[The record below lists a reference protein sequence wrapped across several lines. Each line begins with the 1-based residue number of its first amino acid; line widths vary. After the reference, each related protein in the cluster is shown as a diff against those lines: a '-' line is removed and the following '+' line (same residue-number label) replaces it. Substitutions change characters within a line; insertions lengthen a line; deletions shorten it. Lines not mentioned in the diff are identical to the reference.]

1 MINKMSKRKD
11 NRIVYKK
18 PRNIFAFIVKLFLTC
33 FAVLAFAGF
42 ATFVIITKNFPRP
55 EKFSE
60 GIVAES
66 TKIYDR
72 TGQTLLYEISGDE
85 KRTIVSLDKIPSQLI
100 QAAIA
105 TEDRG
110 FYQHHGI
117 DLRGIGRA
125 ILVDLKL
132 GKSSQG
138 ASTISQQLIRSYF
151 LNNNKTI
158 QRKTREI
165 ILTLELERRYS
176 KNQILEWYFN
186 IISFGSN
193 IYGVQAA
200 SQTLFNKDVSN
211 LSLAQSATLVALIRA
226 PSLYWPYGP
235 GKDLLL
241 TRKDLVLDNM
251 VGQNFITKQEAEV
264 AKAEKINFS
273 SRPLASIKA
282 PHFVMFIKSYLEE
295 KYGKEY
301 LAQAG
306 LKVITTIDYDLQQIG
321 EQTVKEQV
329 GKMSYMKVGN
339 GGLVVV
345 DPKTGELLTMVG
357 SKDFFGISSP
367 KGCVSGKSCVFDP
380 EVNVT
385 TSPRQ
390 PGSSF
395 KPIVYIKAF
404 EMGYSPNTI
413 LQDTLTEFNPNCPS
427 NALAEKDIYGQDCYH
442 PHNYD
447 GMFEGP
453 ITLRS
458 ALAQSRNVP
467 AVKTLK
473 FVGLSNAIA
482 QAEKM
487 GITTLTDKNRYGL
500 SLVLGGGE
508 VKLLEMV
515 YAFSIFANDGV
526 KMPVHFIKKIE
537 DKNGNI
543 VQEEQI
549 WNYRIVES
557 QLTREMN
564 SILSDNEARA
574 PVFGLNSTLYMP
586 GWDTAV
592 KTGTTQNNVD
602 GWCIGYT
609 PSLVAGV
616 WVGNNNNA
624 PMAQSALNVA
634 APIWNAFMQKALPKF
649 PKENFI
655 KP

>member
-1 MINKMSKRKD
+1 MSKRKD
-11 NRIVYKK
+11 NRIIYKK
-18 PRNIFAFIVKLFLTC
+18 PKNIFAFIIKALLTC
-33 FAVLAFAGF
+33 FAVLAFASF
-42 ATFVIITKNFPRP
+42 AAFVIITKDFPRP
-55 EKFSE
+55 EKFTE
-60 GIVAES
+60 GIVAQS

-85 KRTIVSLDKIPSQLI
+85 KRTVVPLDKIPNQLI

-105 TEDRG
+105 TEDRT

-117 DLRGIGRA
+117 DLKGIARA

-151 LNNNKTI
+151 LNNKKTI

-176 KNQILEWYFN
+176 KNQIIEWYFN
-186 IISFGSN
+186 IIPFGSN
-193 IYGVQAA
+193 IYGVQSA
-200 SQTLFNKDVSN
+200 SEALFNKSVSD
-211 LSLAQSATLVALIRA
+211 LSLAQSATLVALVRA
-226 PSLYWPYGP
+226 PSFYWPYGP
-235 GKDLLL
+235 GKEKLLA
-241 TRKDLVLDNM
+241 RKDLVLDNM
-251 VGQNFITKQEAEV
+251 VGQNFITKEEASL

-273 SRPLASIKA
+273 YRPLASIKA

-295 KYGKEY
+295 KYGQEY

-321 EQTVKEQV
+321 EQTIKEQV
-329 GKMSYMKVGN
+329 EKMSYMKVGN
-339 GGLVVV
+339 GGLIVV

-357 SKDFFGISSP
+357 SKDFFGTSSP
-367 KGCVSGKSCVFDP
+367 KGCVSGKSCQFDP

-385 TSPRQ
+385 ISLRQ

-395 KPIVYIKAF
+395 KPLVYIKAF
-404 EMGYSPNTI
+404 EMGYTPNTI

-427 NALAEKDIYGQDCYH
+427 NALATKDIYGQNCYH

-447 GMFEGP
+447 GIFKGP
-453 ITLRS
+453 ITVRS
-458 ALAQSRNVP
+458 ALGQSRNVP
-467 AVKTLK
+467 AVKVLK

-487 GITTLTDKNRYGL
+487 GISTLIDKNRYGL

-515 YAFSIFANDGV
+515 YAYSIFATDGL
-526 KMPVHFIKKIE
+526 KIPVNFIKKIE
-537 DKNGNI
+537 DKNGNV
-543 VQEEQI
+543 VQEEQK
-549 WNYRIVES
+549 WNYRIVETK
-557 QLTREMN
+557 LAREMN
-564 SILSDNEARA
+564 SILSDNTARA

-609 PSLVAGV
+609 PSLVAGI
-616 WVGNNNNA
+616 WVGNNDNR

>member
-1 MINKMSKRKD
+1 MPKRKD
-11 NRIVYKK
+11 NRIVYRK
-18 PRNIFAFIVKLFLTC
+18 PRNIFIFIIKAILTC
-33 FAVLAFAGF
+33 FVVLAFAGF
-42 ATFVIITKNFPRP
+42 GAFVIITKDFPRP

-72 TGQTLLYEISGDE
+72 TGETLLYEISGDE
-85 KRTIVSLDKIPSQLI
+85 KRTVVSLDKIPDQLI
-100 QAAIA
+100 KAAIA
-105 TEDRG
+105 TEDRT
-110 FYQHHGI
+110 FYTHHGI

-151 LNNNKTI
+151 LTNKKTI
-158 QRKTREI
+158 ERKTREI
-165 ILTLELERRYS
+165 LLTLELERRYS

-186 IISFGSN
+186 IIPFGSN

-200 SQTLFNKDVSN
+200 SQALFNKDVSN
-211 LSLAQSATLVALIRA
+211 LSLAQSATLVALVRA

-235 GKDLLL
+235 GKEKLLI
-241 TRKDLVLDNM
+241 RKDLVLDNM
-251 VGQNFITKQEAEV
+251 VSQNFITKEQATT
-264 AKAEKINFS
+264 AKAEKIDFS
-273 SRPLASIKA
+273 YKPLAGLKA
-282 PHFVMFIKSYLEE
+282 PHFVMFIKNYLEE
-295 KYGKEY
+295 KYGEDY
-301 LAQAG
+301 LSQAG
-306 LKVITTIDYDLQQIG
+306 LKVITTIDYNLQQIG
-321 EQTVKEQV
+321 ERVVKEKV
-329 GKMSYMKVGN
+329 AEMKYMKVGN
-339 GGLVVV
+339 GSLVVV
-345 DPKTGELLTMVG
+345 NPQNGELLAMVG
-357 SKDFFGISSP
+357 SKDFFGQSEP
-367 KGCVSGKSCVFDP
+367 AGCDPGKNCTFDP
-380 EVNVT
+380 QVNIT

-395 KPIVYIKAF
+395 KPLVYIRAF
-404 EMGYSPNTI
+404 EMGYGPETI
-413 LQDTLTEFNPNCPS
+413 LQDTLTEFNPNCPD
-427 NALAEKDIYGQDCYH
+427 NAIADKDIYGQACYH

-447 GMFEGP
+447 GIFKGP

-473 FVGLSNAIA
+473 FVGLNNAID

-508 VKLLEMV
+508 VKLLEMA
-515 YAFSIFANDGV
+515 YAYSIFANDGQ
-526 KMPVHFIKKIE
+526 KTATNFIKKIE

-543 VQEEQI
+543 VQEEQT
-549 WNYRIVES
+549 WTYRVVAS
-557 QLTREMN
+557 NLVKEMN

-586 GWDTAV
+586 GFETAV

-609 PSLVAGV
+609 PNLVAGV
-616 WVGNNNNA
+616 WVGNNDNR
-624 PMAQSALNVA
+624 PMSQSALNVA
-634 APIWNAFMQKALPKF
+634 APVWNAFMSEVLPTLPKQ
-649 PKENFI
+649 NFI

>member
-1 MINKMSKRKD
+1 MKRKD

-18 PRNIFAFIVKLFLTC
+18 PHNVLIFIIEAILTC
-33 FAVLAFAGF
+33 FAVLAFTAF
-42 ATFVIITKNFPRP
+42 TAFVIITKDFPRP

-72 TGQTLLYEISGDE
+72 TGQILLYEISGDE
-85 KRTIVSLDKIPSQLI
+85 KRTVVPLDKIPIQLI
-100 QAAIA
+100 NATIAI
-105 TEDRG
+105 EDRD
-110 FYQHHGI
+110 FYQHNGI
-117 DLRGIGRA
+117 NIRGIFRA

-138 ASTISQQLIRSYF
+138 ASTISQQLIKNYF
-151 LNNNKTI
+151 LTNQKTI

-165 ILTLELERRYS
+165 LLTLELERRYS

-186 IISFGSN
+186 IVPFGSN

-200 SQTLFNKDVSN
+200 SQALFNKDVSD
-211 LSLAQSATLVALIRA
+211 LSLAQSATLVALVRA
-226 PSLYWPYGP
+226 PSLYWPYGD
-235 GKDLLL
+235 GKALLL
-241 TRKDLVLDNM
+241 ARKDLVLDTM
-251 VGQNFITKQEAEV
+251 VSQNFITKEEAET
-264 AKAEKINFS
+264 AKTEKITFS
-273 SRPLASIKA
+273 YQPLTTIKA
-282 PHFVMFIKSYLEE
+282 PHFIMFIKNYLEE
-295 KYGKEY
+295 KYGQGY

-306 LKVITTIDYDLQQIG
+306 LRVITTLDYNLQQIG

-329 GKMSYMKVGN
+329 DKMSYMKVGN
-339 GGLVVV
+339 GGLIAV
-345 DPKTGELLTMVG
+345 DPTTGELLVMVG
-357 SKDFFGISSP
+357 SKYFFGKSEP
-367 KGCVSGKSCVFDP
+367 AGCNPGKTCTFDP

-395 KPIVYIKAF
+395 KPIVYIRAF
-404 EMGYSPNTI
+404 EMGYSPDTI

-427 NALAEKDIYGQDCYH
+427 NALAEKDIYGQECYH

-447 GMFEGP
+447 GMFKGP

-473 FVGLSNAIA
+473 FVGIDNAID

-487 GITTLTDKNRYGL
+487 GITTLTDRNRYGL

-508 VKLLEMV
+508 VKLLEMA
-515 YAFSIFANDGV
+515 YAFGIFANDGL
-526 KMPVHFIKKIE
+526 KMPVNFIKKIE
-537 DKNGNI
+537 DKNGNV
-543 VQEEQI
+543 VQEEQTGA
-549 WNYRIVES
+549 YRVIES
-557 QLTREMN
+557 ELTREMN
-564 SILSDNEARA
+564 SVLSDNEARS
-574 PVFGLNSTLYMP
+574 PVFGLNSTLYIP
-586 GWDTAV
+586 GWETAV

-609 PSLVAGV
+609 PNLVAGV
-616 WVGNNNNA
+616 WVGNNDNR
-624 PMAQSALNVA
+624 PMSQSALNVA
-634 APIWNAFMQKALPKF
+634 APVWNAFMQKVLPMF
-649 PKENFI
+649 PKEDFI

>member
-1 MINKMSKRKD
+1 MKRKD
-11 NRIVYKK
+11 SRIVYKK
-18 PRNIFAFIVKLFLTC
+18 PHNFLIFIIEAILTC

-42 ATFVIITKNFPRP
+42 TAFVVITKDFPRP

-60 GIVAES
+60 GIVAQS

-72 TGQTLLYEISGDE
+72 TGQVLLYEISGDE
-85 KRTIVSLDKIPSQLI
+85 KRTVVSLDKIPSQLI
-100 QAAIA
+100 EAAIA
-105 TEDRG
+105 TEDRN

-117 DLRGIGRA
+117 DLRGITRA

-151 LNNNKTI
+151 LNNQKTI

-186 IISFGSN
+186 IIPFGSN
-193 IYGVQAA
+193 IYGVQSA
-200 SQTLFNKDVSN
+200 SQSLFNKDVSD

-226 PSLYWPYGP
+226 PSLYWPYGD
-235 GKDLLL
+235 GKALLL
-241 TRKDLVLDNM
+241 ARKDLVLDNM
-251 VGQNFITKQEAEV
+251 VGQNFINKEEAER
-264 AKAEKINFS
+264 AKAEKIEFS
-273 SRPLASIKA
+273 YRPLTTIKA
-282 PHFVMFIKSYLEE
+282 PHFVMFIKNYLEE
-295 KYGKEY
+295 KYGQGY
-301 LAQAG
+301 LSQAG
-306 LKVITTIDYDLQQIG
+306 LKVITTLDYNLQQIG

-329 GKMSYMKVGN
+329 DKMSYMKVGN
-339 GGLVVV
+339 GGLIVV
-345 DPKTGELLTMVG
+345 DPTTGELLVMVG
-357 SKDFFGISSP
+357 SKDFFGQSEP
-367 KGCVSGKSCVFDP
+367 AGCVSGKTCVFDP

-395 KPIVYIKAF
+395 KPIVYIRAF
-404 EMGYSPNTI
+404 EMGYSPDTI
-413 LQDTLTEFNPNCPS
+413 LQDTLTEFNPNCPD
-427 NALAEKDIYGQDCYH
+427 NALATKDIYGQDCYH

-447 GMFEGP
+447 GIFKGP

-473 FVGLSNAIA
+473 FVGIDNAIN

-487 GITTLTDKNRYGL
+487 GITTLTDRNRYGL

-508 VKLLEMV
+508 VKLLEMA
-515 YAFSIFANDGV
+515 YAFGIFADDGL
-526 KMPVHFIKKIE
+526 KMPVNFIKKIE

-543 VQEEQI
+543 VQEKQTGA
-549 WNYRIVES
+549 YRVIES
-557 QLTREMN
+557 ELTREMN
-564 SILSDNEARA
+564 NVLSDNEARA

-586 GWDTAV
+586 DFETAV

-609 PSLVAGV
+609 PNLVAGV
-616 WVGNNNNA
+616 WVGNNDNR
-624 PMAQSALNVA
+624 PMSQSALNVA
-634 APIWNAFMQKALPKF
+634 APVWNAFMQKALPLF

>member
-1 MINKMSKRKD
+1 MPKRKD
-11 NRIVYKK
+11 SRIVYKK
-18 PRNIFAFIVKLFLTC
+18 PRNILIFIIEATLTC
-33 FAVLAFAGF
+33 FAILAFATF
-42 ATFVIITKNFPRP
+42 TAFVIITKDFPRP

-72 TGQTLLYEISGDE
+72 TGQTLLYEIAGNE
-85 KRTIVSLDKIPSQLI
+85 KRTVISLDKIPAQLI

-105 TEDRG
+105 TEDRN

-117 DLRGIGRA
+117 DLRGIARA
-125 ILVDLKL
+125 VLYDLKL
-132 GKSSQG
+132 GKTAQG

-151 LNNNKTI
+151 LTNKKTI
-158 QRKTREI
+158 KRKTREI
-165 ILTLELERRYS
+165 LLTLELERRYS
-176 KNQILEWYFN
+176 KSQILEWYFN
-186 IISFGSN
+186 IIPFGSN
-193 IYGVQAA
+193 IYGAQAA
-200 SQTLFNKDVSN
+200 SQALFNKDVEN
-211 LSLAQSATLVALIRA
+211 LSLAQSATLVALVRA

-235 GKDLLL
+235 GKEKLL

-251 VGQNFITKQEAEV
+251 VGQNFITKQEAAI
-264 AKAEKINFS
+264 AKAEKIEFS
-273 SRPLASIKA
+273 YRPLASIKA

-295 KYGKEY
+295 KYGQEY

-306 LKVITTIDYDLQQIG
+306 LKVITTIDYKLQQIG
-321 EQTVKEQV
+321 ERVVKEKV
-329 GKMSYMKVGN
+329 AELKYLKVGN
-339 GGLVVV
+339 GGLIVVN
-345 DPKTGELLTMVG
+345 PQNGELLAMVG
-357 SKDFFGISSP
+357 SKDFFAQSEPS
-367 KGCVSGKSCVFDP
+367 GCDPGKTCTFDP

-395 KPIVYIKAF
+395 KPIVYIRAF
-404 EMGYSPNTI
+404 EMGYGPNTI
-413 LQDTLTEFNPNCPS
+413 LQDTLTEFNPNCPDS
-427 NALAEKDIYGQDCYH
+427 ALAEKDIYGQDCYH

-447 GMFEGP
+447 GMFKGP
-453 ITLRS
+453 ITLRA

-473 FVGLSNAIA
+473 FVGLNNAID

-508 VKLLEMV
+508 VKLLEMA
-515 YAFSIFANDGV
+515 YAFSIFANDGQ
-526 KMPVHFIKKIE
+526 KTPANFIKKIE
-537 DKNGNI
+537 DKNGN
-543 VQEEQI
+543 VVEEEQD
-549 WNYRIVES
+549 WAYRIVES
-557 QLTREMN
+557 QLAREMN

-586 GWDTAV
+586 GFETAV

-609 PSLVAGV
+609 PNLVAGV
-616 WVGNNNNA
+616 WVGNNDNR
-624 PMAQSALNVA
+624 PMSQSALNVA
-634 APIWNAFMQKALPKF
+634 APVWNAFM
-649 PKENFI
+649 
-655 KP
+655 

>member
-1 MINKMSKRKD
+1 MPKRKD
-11 NRIVYKK
+11 NRIVYRK
-18 PRNIFAFIVKLFLTC
+18 PRNIFAFIIKVFLTC
-33 FAVLAFAGF
+33 FAILAFGAF
-42 ATFVIITKNFPRP
+42 TAFVIITKDFPRP

-72 TGQTLLYEISGDE
+72 TGQTLLYEISGNE
-85 KRTIVSLDKIPSQLI
+85 KRTVVSLDKMPNQLI

-105 TEDRG
+105 TEDRS

-117 DLRGIGRA
+117 DLKGIVRA

-151 LNNNKTI
+151 LNNQKTI
-158 QRKTREI
+158 KRKTREI

-186 IISFGSN
+186 VIPFGSN

-200 SQTLFNKDVSN
+200 SQSLFNKDVSD
-211 LSLAQSATLVALIRA
+211 LSLAQSATLVALVRA
-226 PSLYWPYGP
+226 PSLYWPYGD
-235 GKDLLL
+235 GKEKLL

-251 VGQNFITKQEAEV
+251 AGQNFITKEEAV
-264 AKAEKINFS
+264 AAKAEKVSFS
-273 SRPLASIKA
+273 YRPLASIKA

-295 KYGKEY
+295 KYGQGY

-306 LKVITTIDYDLQQIG
+306 LKVITTIDYNLQQIG

-329 GKMSYMKVGN
+329 ASLNYLKVGN

-357 SKDFFGISSP
+357 SKDFFGESTP
-367 KGCVSGKSCVFDP
+367 KGCTPGKNCNFDP

-385 TSPRQ
+385 TSLRQ

-395 KPIVYIKAF
+395 KPLVYIKAF
-404 EMGYSPNTI
+404 EMGYGPDTI
-413 LQDTLTEFNPNCPS
+413 LQDTLTEFNLNCPD
-427 NALAEKDIYGQDCYH
+427 NALAEKDIYGQACYH

-447 GMFEGP
+447 GIFKGP
-453 ITLRS
+453 ISLRS
-458 ALAQSRNVP
+458 ALGQSRNVP
-467 AVKTLK
+467 AVKVLK
-473 FVGLSNAIA
+473 FVGLSSAIA

-515 YAFSIFANDGV
+515 YAYSIFASDGL
-526 KMPVHFIKKIE
+526 KTPVNFIKKIE

-543 VQEEQI
+543 VREEQV
-549 WNYRIVES
+549 WNYRVVET
-557 QLTREMN
+557 QLAREMN
-564 SILSDNEARA
+564 DILSDNEARA
-574 PVFGLNSTLYMP
+574 PVFGSASTLYMP

-602 GWCIGYT
+602 GWCVGYT
-609 PSLVAGV
+609 PSLVVGV
-616 WVGNNNNA
+616 WVGNNDNT

-634 APIWNAFMQKALPKF
+634 APIWNAFMQKALPRF
-649 PKENFI
+649 PKEEFV